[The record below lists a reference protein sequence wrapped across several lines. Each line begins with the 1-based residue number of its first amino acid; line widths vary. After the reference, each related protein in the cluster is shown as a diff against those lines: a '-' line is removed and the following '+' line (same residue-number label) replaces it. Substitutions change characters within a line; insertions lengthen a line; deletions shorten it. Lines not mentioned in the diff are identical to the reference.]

1 MVMVEGKRTARRRKK
16 RNRIVSHFASL
27 GFTNRM
33 GLYIILF
40 LAVGLA
46 GGFYLAVKSIH
57 TGYTGTLMCWT
68 IVFTPI
74 GTACS
79 VVLSRIVDKN
89 RDENTSADGEGVV
102 YAAAKAKNFEN
113 NNNIDSP
120 PI

>member
-1 MVMVEGKRTARRRKK
+1 MAEGKRVASHRRRKK
-16 RNRIVSHFASL
+16 CRAMEHLASL
-27 GFTNRM
+27 GFTNRL
-33 GLYIILF
+33 GLYIIVF

-46 GGFYLAVKSIH
+46 GGFYLAIKSIQ
-57 TGYTGTLMCWT
+57 TGYTGSLMCWT

-89 RDENTSADGEGVV
+89 RDENTSAEGEGVV
-102 YAAAKAKNFEN
+102 YAAAKAKNFEQST
-113 NNNIDSP
+113 IDSP